1 MDHKFQIDLRGVIDL
16 LSHHLYSGPE
26 VFVRELL
33 QNATDAVRARHLLD
47 PGHVGDI
54 HLEIHQAKG
63 QPPSLV
69 VSENGVGLTTEEVHT
84 FLATIGLSSKRAA
97 DGDRP
102 TDFIG
107 QFGIGILACFV
118 VSDAIVVYSKSAKTP
133 SARAVEWRAKPDGTY
148 TLKELDRD
156 LDPGT
161 QVWLTAKAGCE
172 EHFAPDAVRDTA
184 RRFGGLLP
192 YPIRLTH
199 GKQTVVVNEGG
210 APWRTAFPTE
220 RAKYKA
226 LMAFGR
232 ETFDADFLDAVPLKS
247 AVGGID
253 GVAYVL
259 PYGATLTS
267 KRSHRV
273 YLKNMLL
280 SESVDNLLPEWAFF
294 VKAVVN
300 ADDLRPTAARESFY
314 EDDKLQAARDAL
326 GECLRQYLAGL
337 AETDPR
343 KLDKIIALH
352 GLAIKALAV
361 QDDDFYKLVID
372 WLPFETSAGTL
383 TFGEYRKQNDAVR
396 YAASVDQFRQVSR
409 VAQAQG
415 FTIINAGYTYD
426 AELLR
431 RAEDLV
437 GVAVEQIDPAD
448 LTQQCD
454 ELTLAEQ
461 DQIAP
466 FLAAAEGVL
475 KPFRCRPDVKKYR
488 PRELPALYTT
498 SGEGRFYRSLEQSK
512 EVSNPLW
519 AGVLGNISKK
529 DKGTASY
536 ADLCFNFDNPLV
548 RRLSTV
554 RDRAVLMRSIQM
566 LYLQSLL
573 LGHHPLSGKEMTLLN
588 DGLLALVEW
597 GIGLQAPPADGEPV

>member
-16 LSHHLYSGPE
+16 LSQHLYSGPE

-33 QNATDAVRARHLLD
+33 QNATDAIRARQLLE
-47 PGHVGDI
+47 PSHVGDI
-54 HLEIHQAKG
+54 RLEVHAAKG
-63 QPPSLV
+63 KPPSLV
-69 VSENGVGLTTEEVHT
+69 VSEDGIGLTADEVHT

-97 DGDRP
+97 DGERP
-102 TDFIG
+102 SDFLG

-118 VSDAIVVYSKSAKTP
+118 VSDSIVVYSKSAKDP
-133 SARAVEWRAKPDGTY
+133 SAKAVEWRAKPDGTY

-156 LDPGT
+156 LSVGT
-161 QVWLTAKAGCE
+161 QVWLTAKPGCE
-172 EHFAPDAVRDTA
+172 EHFAPDAVRDAA
-184 RRFGGLLP
+184 RHFGGLLP
-192 YPIRLTH
+192 YPIRLTS
-199 GKQTVVVNEGG
+199 GRETVVVNEGG
-210 APWRTAFPTE
+210 APWRTKFSSE
-220 RAKYKA
+220 REKYKA

-232 ETFDADFLDAVPLKS
+232 ETFETDFLDAIPLKS
-247 AVGGID
+247 AAGGID

-259 PYGATLTS
+259 PYAATLTS

-300 ADDLRPTAARESFY
+300 ANDLRPTAARESFY
-314 EDDKLQAARDAL
+314 EDDKLQQARDAL

-343 KLDKIIALH
+343 KLDKIITLH

-361 QDDDFYKLVID
+361 QDDEFYKLVID
-372 WLPFETSAGTL
+372 WLPFETSVGQM
-383 TFGEYRKQNDAVR
+383 TFGDYRKQNDVVR
-396 YAASVDQFRQVSR
+396 YAASVDQFRQVAR

-426 AELLR
+426 AELLN
-431 RAEDLV
+431 RAEELV
-437 GVAVEQIDPAD
+437 GASVESIDPAD
-448 LTQQCD
+448 LTQQFD
-454 ELTLAEQ
+454 ELTPAEQ
-461 DQIAP
+461 TQIAA
-466 FLAAAEGVL
+466 FLVAAESVL
-475 KPFRCRPDVKKYR
+475 TPFRCRPDVKRYK

-498 SGEGRFYRSLEQSK
+498 SNEGRFYRSLEQSK
-512 EVSNPLW
+512 EVSSPLW
-519 AGVLGNISKK
+519 SGVLDNVAKK
-529 DKGTASY
+529 NKGQASY
-536 ADLCFNFDNPLV
+536 ADICFNFDNPLV

-588 DGLLALVEW
+588 DGLLALIEW
-597 GIGLQAPPADGEPV
+597 GVGLQAPAGDGA